1 MIGII
6 GKLAAAVSI
15 AAMGAAAAQAADDV
29 QLQLDWTPGG
39 ISSAWYL
46 GIKEGCFTKQDINL
60 KVVRGY
66 GAADAVTKV
75 AAGAAQFSITDLG
88 TIISA
93 VAATGAP
100 VKAIMPVVSRS
111 PMGIAVLDGS
121 PIQTLK
127 DLQGRSI
134 GSSVGNAAMQYLPL
148 GLELAG
154 ADRSKVKEVTAE
166 GSALNGLLL
175 QGKVDALASYVTS
188 TVQLQAI
195 AENAGKKVRSIGY
208 GDALDIYNASL
219 FTSDRMIA
227 ANPDLVARVV
237 RGAQCTY
244 DAARANP
251 DAAIDAMVA
260 GVEGMQRETQV
271 KSVPFSMN
279 FAFNNPVFQA
289 NGYRWNLDRVN
300 HNIEVVDKVS
310 PLGKKLA
317 AQDVVY
323 SVAP

>member
-1 MIGII
+1 MIGLV

-15 AAMGAAAAQAADDV
+15 AAMTTSAANAADDV
-29 QLQLDWTPGG
+29 KLQLDWTPGG

-46 GIKEGCFTKQDINL
+46 GIKEGCFIKEDINL
-60 KVVRGY
+60 NVVRGY
-66 GAADAVTKV
+66 GASDAVTKV
-75 AAGAAQFSITDLG
+75 ATGAAQFSITDLG
-88 TIISA
+88 TIIGSI
-93 VAATGAP
+93 ATGAP
-100 VKAIMPVVSRS
+100 VKAIMPVVSQS
-111 PMGIAVLDGS
+111 PMGIAVLDES

-127 DLQGRSI
+127 DLEGRSI

-148 GLELAG
+148 GLELVG
-154 ADRSKVKEVTAE
+154 ADRSKIEEVTAE
-166 GSALNGLLL
+166 SSALNGLLL
-175 QGKVDALASYVTS
+175 QGRVDALASYVTS
-188 TVQLQAI
+188 TVQIQAI

-208 GDALDIYNASL
+208 GDMLDIYNASL
-219 FTSDRMIA
+219 FTSDKMIA
-227 ANPDLVARVV
+227 EHPDLVARVV
-237 RGAQCTY
+237 KGAQCTY

-279 FAFNNPVFQA
+279 FAFNNAVFQA
-289 NGYRWNLDRVN
+289 NGYKWNLDRVN

-310 PLGKKLA
+310 PLGKTLT

-323 SVAP
+323 SVAE